1 MTAQPRRTFTIEL
14 VDDFWHVE
22 CDGTLISTHSL
33 RADADASVK
42 RYNRLVPPM
51 NRWCV
56 QTRATVTRTYFV
68 DAPDEKSAEEASSW
82 ISPEHE
88 EDTGEETLAIEL
100 LPITAGMIASRKG

>member
-1 MTAQPRRTFTIEL
+1 MTSQPRRTFTIEL

-42 RYNRLVPPM
+42 RYNRFVPAM

-56 QTRATVTRTYFV
+56 ETRATVTRTYFV
-68 DAPDEKSAEEASSW
+68 DAPDEKAAEAASCKLA
-82 ISPEHE
+82 PAHE
-88 EDTGEETLAIEL
+88 EDTNEETLTIKL
-100 LPITAGMIASRKG
+100 LPITAGMIASMKG